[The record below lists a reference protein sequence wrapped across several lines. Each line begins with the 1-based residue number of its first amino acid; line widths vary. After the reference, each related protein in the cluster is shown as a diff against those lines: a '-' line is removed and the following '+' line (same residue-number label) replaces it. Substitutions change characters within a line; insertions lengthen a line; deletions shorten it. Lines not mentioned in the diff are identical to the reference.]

1 MIIQTAQELEHMQQI
16 SNIVATT
23 LQQMITYTKEGMT
36 TKEIDLFGEK
46 ILQSYGA
53 NSAPFVTY
61 NFPGCTC
68 ISVNN
73 EMAHGIPSDRVL
85 QKGDVVNIDVSA
97 ELNGYFAD
105 NGASIVIGED
115 IHANQKLVN
124 TSIEALYKAISIIK
138 GGVKINEVGR
148 MIEKVAK
155 SNGFKVIHN
164 LGGHGIGK
172 SLHEEP
178 DCILNYYD
186 RYENRRFRKGSVVAI
201 ETFISTN
208 STSIYTA
215 KDGWTFL
222 ANHGGYCAQHE
233 HTILV
238 TEDKP
243 IILTANN
250 GIFKDYVFE
259 K

>member
-1 MIIQTAQELEHMQQI
+1 MIIQTARELEQMQQI

-23 LQQMITYTKEGMT
+23 LQQMISYTKEGMT
-36 TKEIDLFGEK
+36 TKEIDLFGER
-46 ILQSYGA
+46 ILKSYGA
-53 NSAPFVTY
+53 NSAPSVTY

-73 EMAHGIPSDRVL
+73 EMAHGIPSDRIL
-85 QKGDVVNIDVSA
+85 QKGDVLNIDVSA

-115 IHANQKLVN
+115 IHSNQKLVN
-124 TSIEALYKAISIIK
+124 TSIEALYKAISVIK

-148 MIEKVAK
+148 IIEKVAK
-155 SNGFKVIHN
+155 SNGFKVINN

-178 DCILNYYD
+178 DCILNYFD
-186 RYENRRFRKGSVVAI
+186 RSENRRFRKGSVVAI

-222 ANHGGYCAQHE
+222 ANNGGYCAQHE

-238 TEDKP
+238 TDSKP
-243 IILTANN
+243 IILTAKN
-250 GIFKDYVFE
+250 GIFKDYT
-259 K
+259 KL

>member
-16 SNIVATT
+16 SNIVAIT

-36 TKEIDLFGEK
+36 TKEIDLFGER
-46 ILQSYGA
+46 ILKSYGA

-73 EMAHGIPSDRVL
+73 EMAHGIPSDRIL

-115 IHANQKLVN
+115 IHFNQKLVD

-138 GGVKINEVGR
+138 
-148 MIEKVAK
+148 
-155 SNGFKVIHN
+155 
-164 LGGHGIGK
+164 
-172 SLHEEP
+172 
-178 DCILNYYD
+178 
-186 RYENRRFRKGSVVAI
+186 
-201 ETFISTN
+201 
-208 STSIYTA
+208 
-215 KDGWTFL
+215 
-222 ANHGGYCAQHE
+222 
-233 HTILV
+233 
-238 TEDKP
+238 
-243 IILTANN
+243 
-250 GIFKDYVFE
+250 
-259 K
+259 